1 MKSVTENVVA
11 DVLGQD
17 HLHAVIEQK
26 EELLRMTYHIVI
38 IALVK
43 FTLIGLR
50 YDGHAYWLVR
60 NFICVFSLVLS

>member
-50 YDGHAYWLVR
+50 YDGHAY
-60 NFICVFSLVLS
+60 